1 MNTACIYYV
10 FSEEY
15 KNGYKAAFSP
25 NRVGIDGA
33 YPGAYPRVF
42 LSRRWIQVDTS
53 DTRRI
58 RIGYVYP
65 VYPTDTQKYCQ
76 IHAEYIHA
84 EYMQDTDR
92 IHMDTIVFDNKNPH
106 IR

>member
-1 MNTACIYYV
+1 MNTVCIYYV

-33 YPGAYPRVF
+33 YPGEYPRVF
-42 LSRRWIQVDTS
+42 WSRRWIQVDTS

-65 VYPTDTQKYCQ
+65 VYPTDMQEYCQ
-76 IHAEYIHA
+76 IRAKIHAEYRHNTHG
-84 EYMQDTDR
+84 YDR
-92 IHMDTIVFDNKNPH
+92 I
-106 IR
+106 R

>member
-33 YPGAYPRVF
+33 YSGAYPRVF

-58 RIGYVYP
+58 RIGYVYQ
-65 VYPTDTQKYCQ
+65 VYPTDTQEYCQ
-76 IHAEYIHA
+76 IRARIQL
-84 EYMQDTDR
+84 YMQNTDT
-92 IHMDTIVFDNKNPH
+92 IHMDTIVFDNKRHH

>member
-33 YPGAYPRVF
+33 YSWAYPRVF

-76 IHAEYIHA
+76 IHAEY
-84 EYMQDTDR
+84 MQDTDR
-92 IHMDTIVFDNKNPH
+92 IHMDTTVFDNKNPH